1 MFSEKLIELRKKNKD
16 TQESLAKQLHV
27 SRSLIAKW
35 EQGRA
40 YPNMEYVEKIA
51 ELYNV
56 TINEVVDNK
65 ELRNE
70 FDKTVTKNKILK
82 LSLFSILSLMIILG
96 FLIPFFVTNEKYS
109 EYYTEVVII
118 DFEEAQDGYVW
129 YLDKNSFVDTPIVK
143 SEITYYFEQDSI
155 IDGINFFIE
164 GMIFERGIEYYNLN
178 VPIDLS
184 KFDKVTLTYQ
194 VYTKRDGYGFIE
206 GQGYSLS
213 KVNFNIE

>member
-51 ELYNV
+51 ELYNIS
-56 TINEVVDNK
+56 INEVVDNK

-82 LSLFSILSLMIILG
+82 LSLFSVLSLMIILG
-96 FLIPFFVTNEKYS
+96 LLIPFFVTNEKYS
-109 EYYTEVVII
+109 EYYIEVVIN
-118 DFEEAQDGYVW
+118 DFEETQDGYVW

-155 IDGINFFIE
+155 IDGINFYIE
-164 GMIFERGIEYYNLN
+164 GMKFEKGIEYYNLN

-184 KFDKVTLTYQ
+184 KFEKVTLTYQ
-194 VYTKRDGYGFIE
+194 VYTKRNGYGFVE
-206 GQGYSLS
+206 GQGYLLS

>member
-51 ELYNV
+51 EFYNV
-56 TINEVVDNK
+56 SINEVVDKK

-82 LSLFSILSLMIILG
+82 LSLFSILSLVIILV

-109 EYYTEVVII
+109 EYYTEVVMA
-118 DFEEAQDGYVW
+118 FNGCNNLTKFVWEESEGGGASQKLWSYTFDGCDALKELHLSGTVDEVSFAVSGDWGDVTVYAP
-129 YLDKNSFVDTPIVK
+129 LDSPAWQAAVD
-143 SEITYYFEQDSI
+143 
-155 IDGINFFIE
+155 E
-164 GMIFERGIEYYNLN
+164 GLAVQEE
-178 VPIDLS
+178 
-184 KFDKVTLTYQ
+184 
-194 VYTKRDGYGFIE
+194 
-206 GQGYSLS
+206 
-213 KVNFNIE
+213 

>member
-51 ELYNV
+51 ELYNIS
-56 TINEVVDNK
+56 INEVVDNK

-82 LSLFSILSLMIILG
+82 LSLFSILSLMIMLG
-96 FLIPFFVTNEKYS
+96 LLIPFFVTNEKYS

-118 DFEEAQDGYVW
+118 D
-129 YLDKNSFVDTPIVK
+129 
-143 SEITYYFEQDSI
+143 YYFCI
-155 IDGINFFIE
+155 IF
-164 GMIFERGIEYYNLN
+164 
-178 VPIDLS
+178 
-184 KFDKVTLTYQ
+184 
-194 VYTKRDGYGFIE
+194 
-206 GQGYSLS
+206 
-213 KVNFNIE
+213 

>member
-51 ELYNV
+51 ELYNIS
-56 TINEVVDNK
+56 INEVVDNK

-82 LSLFSILSLMIILG
+82 LSLFSVLSLMIILG
-96 FLIPFFVTNEKYS
+96 LLIPFFVTNEKYS
-109 EYYTEVVII
+109 EYYIEVVIN
-118 DFEEAQDGYVW
+118 DFEETQDGYVW

-155 IDGINFFIE
+155 IDGINFYIE
-164 GMIFERGIEYYNLN
+164 GMKFEKEIEYYNLN

-184 KFDKVTLTYQ
+184 KFEKVTLTYQ
-194 VYTKRDGYGFIE
+194 VYTKRNGYGFVE